1 MEDLIA
7 ILTIIKKIESSYPW
21 WCFTPKL
28 KAIYFIKRI
37 RIERDKY
44 QKENKWTIILL
55 QENIM
60 IPHWMMIYYALPI
73 RFFQMSPVLTSE
85 ICLTLFGKD
94 ILISL
99 SQ

>member
-44 QKENKWTIILL
+44 QKENK
-55 QENIM
+55 
-60 IPHWMMIYYALPI
+60 
-73 RFFQMSPVLTSE
+73 
-85 ICLTLFGKD
+85 
-94 ILISL
+94 
-99 SQ
+99 